1 MGRSSRGPTLVKE
14 EKMRTSQVE
23 ATAAVGRLG
32 EPLTEMKNRLTGAVG
47 DAQDRLMG
55 ARDSA
60 GDAIAENPLR
70 WTMAAFVAGLI
81 VGAILGYRRA
91 DY

>member
-1 MGRSSRGPTLVKE
+1 
-14 EKMRTSQVE
+14 
-23 ATAAVGRLG
+23 
-32 EPLTEMKNRLTGAVG
+32 MKNRLTSAVG